1 MSPLPI
7 RASAIVLVI
16 FLTCGLAAGQERNVD
31 AVGGTLV
38 VAVPVQEGL
47 VTCSDKRLYNDATG
61 TYRDDFVKIH
71 QVGSNA
77 LFVATH
83 TTGFLNKTT
92 GKMEFDVFDITSH
105 YVSAH
110 SFTRDRQF
118 WDGLKKEI
126 HDRLLQYLSKQKYTD
141 WPATDVANNRLLF
154 NLVFYSIEGNNIRS
168 YSMSIF
174 YEKAPTPVIFI
185 NDPARE
191 EVKTPKLLGKGKDV
205 MGYVSNSPSLSRDS
219 SILRFDQSYFNAKAT
234 TITDAVNF
242 AKKLFVLTNSALPQ
256 AEVSATYDCALLSYQ
271 NGFQWL
277 GSSGTSPKTKLPTP

>member
-1 MSPLPI
+1 MLPLAI
-7 RASAIVLVI
+7 RASAIVLFI
-16 FLTCGLAAGQERNVD
+16 FLTFVIAAGQQRNVY

-38 VAVPVQEGL
+38 VAVPVQDGL

-92 GKMEFDVFDITSH
+92 GKMEFDVFDITAH
-105 YVSAH
+105 YVSQH
-110 SFTRDRQF
+110 KVSPDSQF

-126 HDRLLQYLSKQKYTD
+126 RDRLLQYLAKQKYQD

-154 NLVFYSIEGNNIRS
+154 NLVFYSMEGNAIRS

-174 YEKAPTPVIFI
+174 YEKAPTPVVFI
-185 NDPARE
+185 TVPARE

-205 MGYVSNSPSLSRDS
+205 MGYMSKSSSLSSDP

-234 TITDAVNF
+234 NTNDAVNF
-242 AKKLFVLTNSALPQ
+242 AKKLFALTNSALPQ

-277 GSSGTSPKTKLPTP
+277 DNSGRAIAR

>member
-7 RASAIVLVI
+7 RGSAIVLCI
-16 FLTCGLAAGQERNVD
+16 FLPCGLAAGQERNVYT
-31 AVGGTLV
+31 VGGTLV
-38 VAVPVQEGL
+38 VVVPVQEGL

-105 YVSAH
+105 YVSEH
-110 SFTRDRQF
+110 KFSPDRQF

-126 HDRLLQYLSKQKYTD
+126 RERLLQYLSKQKYQD

-154 NLVFYSIEGNNIRS
+154 NLVFYSIEGNAIRS
-168 YSMSIF
+168 YSLSIF

-185 NDPARE
+185 TDPARE

-205 MGYVSNSPSLSRDS
+205 MGYLSKSPSLSGDP
-219 SILRFDQSYFNAKAT
+219 SILRFDQTYFSAKAT
-234 TITDAVNF
+234 TVTDAVNF

-256 AEVSATYDCALLSYQ
+256 AEVSATYDCALLGYQ
-271 NGFQWL
+271 IGFRWL
-277 GSSGTSPKTKLPTP
+277 TEKGQPQP

>member
-1 MSPLPI
+1 MSPFLI
-7 RASAIVLVI
+7 RASAIVLFI
-16 FLTCGLAAGQERNVD
+16 FLTCVLAAGQERN
-31 AVGGTLV
+31 AYTVGGTLV

-92 GKMEFDVFDITSH
+92 GKMEFDVFDITFH
-105 YVSAH
+105 YVSEH
-110 SFTRDRQF
+110 KFSSDRQF

-126 HDRLLQYLSKQKYTD
+126 RERLLQYLSKQKYQD

-154 NLVFYSIEGNNIRS
+154 NLVFYSIEGNVIRS

-185 NDPARE
+185 TDPARE

-205 MGYVSNSPSLSRDS
+205 MGYLSKSPSLSSDP

-234 TITDAVNF
+234 TTTDAVNF
-242 AKKLFVLTNSALPQ
+242 AKKLFVITNSALPQ
-256 AEVSATYDCALLSYQ
+256 DEVSATYDCALLSYQ
-271 NGFQWL
+271 NGFQWIREPF
-277 GSSGTSPKTKLPTP
+277 PKLSQ